1 VQLQEVALPQAVLR
15 LLRRGAVLQPLH
27 LPKLLEQGREPVR
40 AARFAAKQARQAP
53 LGGCESRARCTA
65 CSFVFTHS
73 IHTQQRRGLACTE
86 CARKLASRQPVA
98 CQRPQRVECRG
109 VGARYLAD
117 VGLAWGRLQ
126 SLIGEVGGS
135 PDRARGG
142 RRELVAE
149 QREAVRMRN
158 PQAFEE
164 KIIKVS
170 GEAAGGDAPAA
181 QHKRGCHCKKSHC
194 KKKYCECFQA
204 RRLTHVRAGA
214 QSAWPLCGCSPSFAS
229 DCAPF
234 LETGFLLSCIFPL
247 TLRLAAPAGGLCQRK
262 SLCSVRSSVAV

>member
-1 VQLQEVALPQAVLR
+1 
-15 LLRRGAVLQPLH
+15 
-27 LPKLLEQGREPVR
+27 
-40 AARFAAKQARQAP
+40 
-53 LGGCESRARCTA
+53 
-65 CSFVFTHS
+65 
-73 IHTQQRRGLACTE
+73 
-86 CARKLASRQPVA
+86 
-98 CQRPQRVECRG
+98 
-109 VGARYLAD
+109 

-126 SLIGEVGGS
+126 SQIGEVSES